1 MKRILVLAALTAF
14 AALVVAS
21 SAAAGT
27 GDRNRDRIPDKW
39 EKRHNLSLKV
49 VQTRRD
55 PDHDGLNNLG
65 EFRAA
70 TDPRDRD
77 SDNDGIRDGKER
89 AGTVRSFD
97 GTTLVI
103 SLFGGGTVEG
113 KVTAT
118 TEVSCR
124 AEDSAATASRD
135 SGSGDGG
142 RGSGRDGQGDDRGND
157 NPPDDRG
164 NDNNDQIDDRG
175 NDGDNPGENRGG
187 SGTDDRGADRAA
199 RSCPAGALKAGAV
212 VKEAELRATRD
223 GLVYEEIELAA

>member
-1 MKRILVLAALTAF
+1 MKRILVLAAHTAF

-124 AEDSAATASRD
+124 AEDSVATASRD
-135 SGSGDGG
+135 SGSSG
-142 RGSGRDGQGDDRGND
+142 RGSGSGRDGQGDDRGND

-164 NDNNDQIDDRG
+164 NDD
-175 NDGDNPGENRGG
+175 DNPGENRGG